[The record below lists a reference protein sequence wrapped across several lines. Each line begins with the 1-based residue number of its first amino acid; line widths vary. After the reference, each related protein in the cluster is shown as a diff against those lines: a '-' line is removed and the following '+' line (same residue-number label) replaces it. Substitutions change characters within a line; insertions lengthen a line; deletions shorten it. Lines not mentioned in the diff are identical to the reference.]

1 MMNSLTC
8 IVLFFTANAFWSQIL
23 VMTQNDPLTLRKE
36 PSVQGQKI
44 CSIPKGTSLLYA
56 HDWTSD
62 VYTNGKEGWV
72 KVRFCDCSQEQEQ
85 APSFDYTGWVSFK
98 YISTEFFKTT
108 LLESFSI
115 SIEGDDIDIGCY
127 SAYYGVQ
134 GFLGIREY
142 VEGSKSESLRVK
154 LKGRNCFLSQTVEG
168 NAYERWEGSGL
179 KIEFFGANTDEGLY
193 FFESKGV
200 LRIEYN
206 GKVEYIYA
214 AFGAFCFD

>member
-8 IVLFFTANAFWSQIL
+8 IVLFFSANAFWSQIL
-23 VMTQNDPLTLRKE
+23 VMTQNDPLTLRTE
-36 PSVQGQKI
+36 PSVKGQKI

-72 KVRFCDCSQEQEQ
+72 KVRFCDCSQEQ

-115 SIEGDDIDIGCY
+115 EGDDIDIGCL
-127 SAYYGVQ
+127 SAFYGVQ

-142 VEGSKSESLRVK
+142 VVGSKSESLRVK
-154 LKGRNCFLSQTVEG
+154 LKGSNCFLSQTAKG

-179 KIEFFGANTDEGLY
+179 KIEFFGANTDEGWEFL
-193 FFESKGV
+193 ESKGV

-214 AFGAFCFD
+214 ALGASC